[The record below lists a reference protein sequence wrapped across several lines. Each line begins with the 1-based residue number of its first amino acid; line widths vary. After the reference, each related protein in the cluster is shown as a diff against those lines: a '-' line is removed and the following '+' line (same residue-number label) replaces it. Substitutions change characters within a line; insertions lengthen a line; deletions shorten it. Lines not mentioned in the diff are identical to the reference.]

1 MNKSLPKELHGNN
14 HAAQNRVNTQLR
26 QLKEFGKNPLTA
38 TKAESPIKKPYI
50 YDTKEGIDFFTRTLK
65 EESTEKL
72 TPEKNAEIDKLN
84 TDMKK
89 SVLKHHLGKIKPW
102 NQFENE
108 TYPSLNPELR
118 GRMLE
123 ASKLEADLEPT
134 EQRRKK
140 FEQAKENPKPVV
152 FNDPTPFYDFNNSSR
167 RLAELEH
174 FNKKM
179 TQLKIDER
187 NFNKAM
193 QPRYDPDV
201 DRGIGS
207 LLATKGGK

>member
-84 TDMKK
+84 TDMKN
-89 SVLKHHLGKIKPW
+89 PC
-102 NQFENE
+102 
-108 TYPSLNPELR
+108 LN
-118 GRMLE
+118 
-123 ASKLEADLEPT
+123 
-134 EQRRKK
+134 
-140 FEQAKENPKPVV
+140 
-152 FNDPTPFYDFNNSSR
+152 
-167 RLAELEH
+167 
-174 FNKKM
+174 
-179 TQLKIDER
+179 I
-187 NFNKAM
+187 
-193 QPRYDPDV
+193 
-201 DRGIGS
+201 I
-207 LLATKGGK
+207 